1 MDRIEAMTM
10 LCEVVDQ
17 GSFTA
22 AGRALEVPISTLS
35 RKVSELESM
44 LGTSLLTRTTRKVS
58 LTDAG
63 LAYVAS
69 ARRILE
75 EIDETERRARGE
87 FIAPKGELVL
97 TAPIHFGRLH
107 VLPAVS
113 EFLSLYPDINIR
125 LMLTDRN
132 VDLLEDRVDMAVRI
146 GELADSSLVG
156 TKIGAMRTVVTASPA
171 LLAGRGVPQSLK
183 DLVNYPCIT
192 LDLPM
197 PATGWRFIPAG
208 TRRVIDVPVVPR
220 LAITTTEAAVQA
232 AVDGVGIARTLCYQV
247 AEPIA
252 AGKLKLILRE
262 FEPELTPIHLIHGAR
277 GAMPMKMRMFI
288 DFATPR
294 FRSGLRDLDA

>member
-10 LCEVVDQ
+10 LREVADK

-22 AGRALEVPISTLS
+22 AARKLEVPVSTLS
-35 RKVSELESM
+35 RKVSELESL
-44 LGTSLLTRTTRKVS
+44 LGTTLLARTTRKIT
-58 LTDAG
+58 LTEAG
-63 LAYVAS
+63 FAYLVA

-75 EIDETERRARGE
+75 DIDEAERRARGE
-87 FIAPKGELVL
+87 FIAPRGELVL

-107 VLPAVS
+107 VLPAVR
-113 EFLSLYPDINIR
+113 EFLSLYPEINIR
-125 LMLTDRN
+125 LVLTDRN

-146 GELADSSLVG
+146 GDLSDSALIG

-171 LLAGRGVPQSLK
+171 LLAGRGVPQSPR
-183 DLVNYPCIT
+183 DLLNYPCIT
-192 LDLPM
+192 IDLPM
-197 PATGWRFIPAG
+197 PSSGWRFIPAG
-208 TRRVIDVPVVPR
+208 SRRVIDVPVVPR

-247 AEPIA
+247 ADPIA
-252 AGKLKLILRE
+252 AGKLKLILRD
-262 FEPELTPIHLIHGAR
+262 FEPELAPIHLIHGAR
-277 GAMPMKMRMFI
+277 GAMPMKMRTFL